1 MPKLATK
8 WFLAPIVAVLAV
20 CAAVSASE
28 AAWLFYHKPAYEGRV
43 LDAKTEQPIEGAV
56 VVAVY
61 YKQTFGVVEW
71 GTGVIRVKETV
82 TDNNGRF
89 RFPSYTTLINP
100 LAWSLQVC
108 FTIFKPG
115 YASVNNV
122 DLTAAFTNKV
132 PEFPELSE
140 PWNMQLKIMLRPG
153 EVLLPKVTQEKD
165 IGWSGTLLG
174 GAVRDEQ
181 IPILR
186 RMLMDERNARGF
198 LKEHPR

>member
-1 MPKLATK
+1 MPRLATE
-8 WFLAPIVAVLAV
+8 WFLALAVAVLAA
-20 CAAVSASE
+20 CTAVSPSE

-43 LDAKTEQPIEGAV
+43 LDAETELPIEGAV

-100 LAWSLQVC
+100 LAWSLEVG

-115 YASVNNV
+115 YASVDDV
-122 DLTAAFTNKV
+122 YLERVFTNKTPLY
-132 PEFPELSE
+132 PEISEL
-140 PWNMQLKIMLRPG
+140 WNMQLKLKLRPG
-153 EVLLPKVTQEKD
+153 EVLLPKITREKD
-165 IGWSGTLLG
+165 LG
-174 GAVRDEQ
+174 SSREVLIPAAVKHHQVPRLRQMIVNDRKAHGLKGGDE
-181 IPILR
+181 
-186 RMLMDERNARGF
+186 
-198 LKEHPR
+198 